1 MIFNE
6 LFVAR
11 KSMEINM
18 HKIPEA
24 QIFSASGI
32 LCLYYLS
39 YWENTG
45 MIIHKGGRLAMQN
58 QVRTYTAKERN
69 MYLLGMAGQNM
80 IYNIIGTGLYFYF
93 QSVIFIPAIAISIFM
108 AVARVWDAVNDPMM
122 GTFVDRTNTKWG
134 KCRPYLLFCPTI
146 ICVVT
151 IATFCN
157 GIYSTSNSAAA
168 NTLIVGWAA
177 VSYILWGMCYTV
189 GDIPLWGV
197 TSRMTEV
204 EKDRASIL
212 SLARIAAGLG
222 AGLVLLSI
230 TPLSQ
235 SVGQA
240 LEPVVGSTA
249 KSQQYGFILVASV
262 LSLIGCGLFQLTGI
276 FVRERVDSKE
286 EKFGFKDNFKIMWGN
301 KPFRKQ
307 LVSGVLRSPIQM
319 LFSVAMT
326 LMSYYYGNY
335 FGDYMLYMIILGGG
349 IFGGQF
355 IAMALMPKMIEK
367 MEKTKL
373 YIGSTIVSA
382 IPFALIYP
390 IYKIA
395 PQDLDKPVWL
405 AVLFV
410 VFGLAGAGMG
420 ALNVLQSVMI
430 SDAVDYEEYHK
441 GYRPDGVFFSGQSFI
456 TKLSAGIS
464 SIIQGIGY
472 SIVGFSGEN
481 VNVCNEALRA
491 GASFKA
497 EYPQYAAMMFFL
509 CSIPPAIGLFLS
521 VIPMK
526 HYGMTDAEHK
536 TMLDALIAR
545 RNEKEDR

>member
-1 MIFNE
+1 M
-6 LFVAR
+6 
-11 KSMEINM
+11 
-18 HKIPEA
+18 
-24 QIFSASGI
+24 QTSA
-32 LCLYYLS
+32 
-39 YWENTG
+39 
-45 MIIHKGGRLAMQN
+45 
-58 QVRTYTAKERN
+58 RTYTTKERN
-69 MYLLGMAGQNM
+69 MYLLAMMGQNM

-93 QSVIFIPAIAISIFM
+93 QSVIFIPAMAISIFM
-108 AVARVWDAVNDPMM
+108 AAARVWDAVNDPMM
-122 GTFVDRTNTKWG
+122 GTFVDKTSTKWG
-134 KCRPYLLFCPTI
+134 KCRPYLLFCPAVILIITI
-146 ICVVT
+146 G
-151 IATFCN
+151 TFCN
-157 GIYSTSNSAAA
+157 GIYSTSNSPATNA
-168 NTLIVGWAA
+168 LIVGWAA

-230 TPLSQ
+230 TPVSQ

-240 LEPVVGSTA
+240 LEKSVGSTA
-249 KSQQYGFILVASV
+249 KSQQYGFIIVASV
-262 LSLIGCGLFQLTGI
+262 LAVIGCGLFQLAGI

-307 LVSGVLRSPIQM
+307 LISGVLRSPIQM
-319 LFSVAMT
+319 LLSVAMT

-335 FGDYMLYMIILGGG
+335 FGDYMLYMVILGGG

-355 IAMALMPKMIEK
+355 LAMALVPKLMEK

-373 YIGSTIVSA
+373 FVGSTLISA
-382 IPFALIYP
+382 VPFALIYP

-430 SDAVDYEEYHK
+430 ADAVDYEEYHN

-472 SIVGFSGEN
+472 SVVGFSGDN
-481 VNVCNEALRA
+481 VNVCNEALRN

-497 EYPQYAAMMFFL
+497 DFPQYAAMMFFL

-521 VIPMK
+521 VIPMRN
-526 HYGMTDAEHK
+526 YGMSDQEH
-536 TMLDALIAR
+536 TSMLKALIER
-545 RNEKEDR
+545 RNSKADSVQQRADVS